1 MLLIVALLLA
11 ASFSFATDWV
21 DVAVKPKLVESSGDS
36 YYEISSAK
44 ELAWFS
50 KEVASGK
57 TGINAVLKNDI
68 VLWNPASGDTNY
80 WNPIGPSDSLAFEG
94 TFDGNGKTIFGAK
107 SEISVQGSDSV
118 FNGFFRYVGEN
129 GVVKN
134 LTLENCL
141 IKSNHLGIDSVMEIN
156 NLSSDNFPKVYSVV
170 GGIVGVNKGLVDSVR
185 FVNG

>member
-1 MLLIVALLLA
+1 MLFIVALLLA
-11 ASFSFATDWV
+11 ASLSFATDWV
-21 DVAVKPKLVESSGDS
+21 DVAVKHKLVESSGDS

-94 TFDGNGKTIFGAK
+94 TFEGLQDEVLVEIVEVALCRLSQAHAHCPAEGVLLGGEGCFLGFVAAAGK
-107 SEISVQGSDSV
+107 
-118 FNGFFRYVGEN
+118 
-129 GVVKN
+129 
-134 LTLENCL
+134 
-141 IKSNHLGIDSVMEIN
+141 
-156 NLSSDNFPKVYSVV
+156 
-170 GGIVGVNKGLVDSVR
+170 
-185 FVNG
+185 